1 MFWLFPFGRDRVPS
15 RRIPSRVTMP
25 PPTTPKRLDQKLARI
40 RAGQATRRDFI
51 IADAKDADMAFGAT
65 APGLRME
72 GESVP
77 GGRLPGWKTR
87 ADSLQQIREIVAQD
101 VVDIMLLSASNLER
115 LAVQEGRFRESA
127 VTAAARANDSS
138 DIWLVRGG
146 AYRGAPSLP
155 FRSASIEHIQYGR
168 QRSDGAEPVSGAD
181 LGLYSVTFNNDA
193 VADHRTLEA
202 FAAFRREAEEKRFRY
217 FLEVFAPNLPA
228 AVARPDL
235 PGFLCDS
242 IVRLLAGIAE
252 AGRPLFLKVPYL
264 GPRFMTELTSYD
276 PGVVVGVMGG
286 AAGTT
291 MDAFLLLHEA
301 QAHGAWAAL
310 LGRKINQAES
320 PLRFIAYLRR
330 IADGEISPA
339 EAVRAYH
346 AELAQLGLK
355 PQRDLSADLQVTE
368 RWDCDD

>member
-1 MFWLFPFGRDRVPS
+1 M
-15 RRIPSRVTMP
+15 
-25 PPTTPKRLDQKLARI
+25 
-40 RAGQATRRDFI
+40 
-51 IADAKDADMAFGAT
+51 
-65 APGLRME
+65 
-72 GESVP
+72 
-77 GGRLPGWKTR
+77 
-87 ADSLQQIREIVAQD
+87 
-101 VVDIMLLSASNLER
+101 
-115 LAVQEGRFRESA
+115 
-127 VTAAARANDSS
+127 
-138 DIWLVRGG
+138 
-146 AYRGAPSLP
+146 
-155 FRSASIEHIQYGR
+155 
-168 QRSDGAEPVSGAD
+168 SGAD

-202 FAAFRREAEEKRFRY
+202 LAAFRREAEEKRFRY

-330 IADGEISPA
+330 IADGEIAPA

-346 AELAQLGLK
+346 GELARLGVK